1 MQQPEEASTSPQSSD
16 VSPPLY
22 QQYSPDATLLLIG
35 FSGAGKKTLGIIAS
49 VALRRRFIDF
59 EAYFEQQIHCL
70 PADYIAAHGSVRY
83 REVELT
89 ITREL
94 LSTYEKGSVI
104 SGLGCMASHQQQ
116 ALLREFSR
124 QHPVVYVRREKSDLR
139 HLIITNQ
146 DRFDRIFEVGNAFF
160 HSCANFDFFNCTQE
174 LNNTNDNPP
183 PTYLKL
189 KETETD
195 FVRFLHHI
203 FGRAQSLLYSVEPFS
218 ASRTYALQV
227 PLAWLESINNNH
239 DYEVLESG
247 VDAVSL
253 IIMKDTT
260 NKNDLAGRVARQF
273 AILRRHTRVPIIVD
287 IESSAWENPM
297 EYHQVVG
304 QVLRLAPDAFTCS
317 LVHDENLIR
326 KLDATKGHAKMI
338 ATYHQSLSS
347 ENWTSPETY
356 TLPDKAHGLG
366 FDALRVTHEP
376 NSLEDNM
383 EFVSFLHSTKSTI
396 PVIGYNT
403 GALGRTSVCL
413 NPTLSP
419 TVLPSM
425 KNHTSVTLQE
435 AQQALVSCFLCPKK
449 QYTIFGQTVSYSLS
463 PEMHNAAYRACG
475 LPHEYN
481 ILQSDCF
488 SDIHLLL
495 NDPNQGGFAIS
506 LPYKTEI
513 LLLLNE
519 ISPDARDIHAVNTV
533 VVQRFQENG
542 KPYTKLK
549 GYNTDYIGIR
559 DCIDRN
565 LSPANAIRRSTTALI
580 IGAGGM
586 AHAAV
591 YACHQLGVQQ
601 ICVYNRTPAN
611 AQKLA
616 HYYHDWT
623 ESKNDTKLH
632 LHVLKSSLDPW
643 PENLRPPTII
653 VSCIPARD
661 SVTKSPVTMQ
671 LPQHWLTSK
680 TGGVFLDVRFPSS
693 FSYHV
698 LKTSPD

>member
-1 MQQPEEASTSPQSSD
+1 MQQPEASSSPQSSD

-35 FSGAGKKTLGIIAS
+35 FFGAGKKTLGIIAS

-70 PADYIAAHGSVRY
+70 PADYIATHGSMRY

-94 LSTYEKGSVI
+94 LSAYEKGSVI

-124 QHPVVYVRREKSDLR
+124 QYPVVYVRREKSDLR
-139 HLIITNQ
+139 HLINTNQ
-146 DRFDRIFEVGNAFF
+146 DRFNRIFEVGNAFF
-160 HSCANFDFFNCTQE
+160 HSCSNFDFFNCTQE

-189 KETETD
+189 KETERD

-203 FGRAQSLLYSVEPFS
+203 FGRAQNLLYSVEPFS
-218 ASRTYALQV
+218 PSHTYALQV

-239 DYEVLESG
+239 DYDVLECG
-247 VDAVSL
+247 VDAVNL
-253 IIMKDTT
+253 IITKDTT
-260 NKNDLAGRVARQF
+260 DKDDLAERVARQF

-287 IESSAWENPM
+287 IESSAWKNSV
-297 EYHQVVG
+297 EYHQVVE
-304 QVLRLAPDAFTCS
+304 QVIRLAPDAFTCS
-317 LVHDENLIR
+317 LVHDGNLIK
-326 KLDATKGHAKMI
+326 KLNAAKGHAKMI
-338 ATYHQSLSS
+338 ATHHQSLSS
-347 ENWTSPETY
+347 KNWTSPETY
-356 TLPDKAHGLG
+356 ILPDRAHEFG
-366 FDALRVTHEP
+366 FDALRITHEP
-376 NSLEDNM
+376 NSLEDNT
-383 EFVSFLHSTKSTI
+383 ECVSFLHSMSTKSSI

-419 TVLPSM
+419 TILPSM
-425 KNHTSVTLQE
+425 KEHTSVTLQE

-481 ILQSDCF
+481 ILQSDYL
-488 SDIHLLL
+488 SDIHSLL
-495 NDPNQGGFAIS
+495 NDQNQGGVAVS
-506 LPYKTEI
+506 LPYKSEV
-513 LLLLNE
+513 LPFLDE

-533 VVQRFQENG
+533 VVQHCQENG

-549 GYNTDYIGIR
+549 GYNTDYIGIKY
-559 DCIDRN
+559 CIDRN
-565 LSPANAIRRSTTALI
+565 LSPANAIRRNTTALI

-616 HYYHDWT
+616 NYYHEWA
-623 ESKNDTKLH
+623 ESRNDTKLH
-632 LHVLKSSLDPW
+632 LHVLRSSVDPW

-653 VSCIPARD
+653 VSCIPAQD
-661 SVTKSPVTMQ
+661 SVTQSPVTMQ

-680 TGGVFLDVRFPSS
+680 TGGVFLDVCFPSS
-693 FSYHV
+693 YHRV
-698 LKTSPD
+698 

>member
-1 MQQPEEASTSPQSSD
+1 MQQPEEASTSPRSSD
-16 VSPPLY
+16 VSLPLY
-22 QQYSPDATLLLIG
+22 QKYSPDSTLLLIG
-35 FSGAGKKTLGIIAS
+35 FFGAGKKTLGIIAS

-59 EAYFEQQIHCL
+59 EAYFKQQIHCL

-104 SGLGCMASHQQQ
+104 SGLGCMASHQQK
-116 ALLREFSR
+116 ALLREFSQ

-139 HLIITNQ
+139 HLINTNQ
-146 DRFDRIFEVGNAFF
+146 DRFDRVFEVGNAFF
-160 HSCANFDFFNCTQE
+160 QSCSNFDFFNCTQE

-189 KETETD
+189 KETERD

-203 FGRAQSLLYSVEPFS
+203 FGRAQNLLYSVDPFS
-218 ASRTYALQV
+218 ASRTYSLQV

-253 IIMKDTT
+253 IIVKDTT
-260 NKNDLAGRVARQF
+260 DKNNLAEIVSRQF
-273 AILRRHTRVPIIVD
+273 AILRRHARVPIIVD
-287 IESSAWENPM
+287 IESSAWENSV
-297 EYHQVVG
+297 EYHQVVE
-304 QVLRLAPDAFTCS
+304 QVLRLAPDAFTCP
-317 LVHDENLIR
+317 LTHDENLIR
-326 KLDATKGHAKMI
+326 KLSAAKGHAKMV
-338 ATYHQSLSS
+338 ATYHQPLPS
-347 ENWTSPETY
+347 EKWTSPETY
-356 TLPDKAHGLG
+356 ILPDRAHRLG
-366 FDALRVTHEP
+366 FDALRITHEP

-383 EFVSFLHSTKSTI
+383 EFVSFLHNTKSTI

-425 KNHTSVTLQE
+425 KDHRVITLQE

-463 PEMHNAAYRACG
+463 SEMHNAAYRACG

-481 ILQSDCF
+481 ILQSDYLN
-488 SDIHLLL
+488 DIHSLL
-495 NDPNQGGFAIS
+495 NDQNQGGVAVS
-506 LPYKTEI
+506 LPYKSEV
-513 LLLLNE
+513 LPFLDE

-533 VVQRFQENG
+533 VVQHCRKNG

-591 YACHQLGVQQ
+591 YACYQLGVQQ
-601 ICVYNRTPAN
+601 ICVYNRKPAN

-616 HYYHDWT
+616 HYYHEWA
-623 ESKNDTKLH
+623 ESKTDTKLH
-632 LHVLKSSLDPW
+632 LHVLKSSMDPW
-643 PENLRPPTII
+643 PESLRPPTII

-661 SVTKSPVTMQ
+661 SVTQSPVTMQ

-680 TGGVFLDVRFPSS
+680 TGGVFLDVCFPSYTTC
-693 FSYHV
+693 F
-698 LKTSPD
+698 KTSPD

>member
-1 MQQPEEASTSPQSSD
+1 MQQPEEASSSPQSSN

-22 QQYSPDATLLLIG
+22 QRYNPDATLLLIG
-35 FSGAGKKTLGIIAS
+35 FFGAGKKTLGIIAS
-49 VALRRRFIDF
+49 VALRRRFVDF
-59 EAYFEQQIHCL
+59 EAYFKQQVHCL
-70 PADYIAAHGSVRY
+70 PADYIATHGSVRY

-116 ALLREFSR
+116 ALLKRFSR
-124 QHPVVYVRREKSDLR
+124 QHPIVYVRREKSDLR
-139 HLIITNQ
+139 HLINTNQ
-146 DRFDRIFEVGNAFF
+146 DRFDRIFEVGNKFF
-160 HSCANFDFFNCTQE
+160 YSCSNFDFFNCTQE

-189 KETETD
+189 KETERD
-195 FVRFLHHI
+195 FVRFLHHV
-203 FGRAQSLLYSVEPFS
+203 FGRAQNLLYSVEPFS

-227 PLAWLESINNNH
+227 PLAWLESINNKH

-260 NKNDLAGRVARQF
+260 DKNDLAERVARQF

-287 IESSAWENPM
+287 IESSAWENSI
-297 EYHQVVG
+297 EYHQMVE
-304 QVLRLAPDAFTCS
+304 QVLRLAPDAFTRS
-317 LVHDENLIR
+317 LAHDENLIR
-326 KLDATKGHAKMI
+326 ELNAAKGHAKMI
-338 ATYHQSLSS
+338 ATYHQPLSLGK
-347 ENWTSPETY
+347 WTSPETY
-356 TLPDKAHGLG
+356 ILPDKAHGLG
-366 FDALRVTHEP
+366 FDALRITHEP

-383 EFVSFLHSTKSTI
+383 ECVSFLHSMSTKSTI

-403 GALGRTSVCL
+403 GTLGRTSVCL

-425 KNHTSVTLQE
+425 KEHTNVTLQE
-435 AQQALVSCFLCPKK
+435 AQQALVLCFLCPKK

-481 ILQSDCF
+481 ILQSDYLN
-488 SDIHLLL
+488 DIHSLL
-495 NDPNQGGFAIS
+495 NDQNQGGVAVS
-506 LPYKTEI
+506 LPYKSEV
-513 LLLLNE
+513 LPFLDE

-533 VVQRFQENG
+533 VVQHCRKNG

-591 YACHQLGVQQ
+591 YACYQLGVQQ

-616 HYYHDWT
+616 HYYHEWA
-623 ESKNDTKLH
+623 ESKTDTKLH
-632 LHVLKSSLDPW
+632 LHVLKSSMDPW
-643 PENLRPPTII
+643 PESLRPPTII

-661 SVTKSPVTMQ
+661 SVTQSPVTMQ

-680 TGGVFLDVRFPSS
+680 TGGVFLDVCFPSYTTC
-693 FSYHV
+693 F
-698 LKTSPD
+698 KTSPD